1 MCLWAVFPPWEEQ
14 TYVLVELNLQ
24 DEMEQIENLSLLL
37 VRRPLQRGAGN
48 AEPWGDAGPT
58 WKW

>member
-48 AEPWGDAGPT
+48 AEP
-58 WKW
+58 